1 MLDWI
6 FEGIVTWISSVVSDM
21 MDAVSGLFLQA
32 LGTDMTAMEEYFPFV
47 SKAFTVMQYTAWAL
61 LFLITVWQLFRVFGG
76 PVTEAENPWV
86 LLGRS
91 ALFAFLIGYAK
102 PIFLL
107 TLKIAT
113 APYTALMDIQMT
125 AEDFTFAGI
134 EQALQ
139 NGLTSLIATISV
151 VGLLLLTIL
160 EIALGWNYFKLLL
173 ETVERYIVVGVLC
186 YTSPLAFS
194 MGASKATTP
203 VFRSWCRMVGSQLL
217 LLVMNVWFLRGFS
230 TSVGQYIGTGGALS
244 NGNGN
249 VFLWLFCAVAFLKTA
264 QKFDSYL
271 AAMGLNVA
279 QTGSGMG
286 MELLMAARVITG
298 VAGGARSAGSVF
310 RGGSVATGTGAAAT
324 GFAAGF
330 ANRFKGNSYVRDA
343 VVDGGT
349 RMGAGGTIGFVGRAF
364 GGMAARNGATLT
376 GESISSV
383 ASRTP
388 NVSGSIGGDI
398 ANRSLGNYMPHM
410 KGMNLSDT
418 QITGGHISTKA
429 IGADGKETAVEMFN
443 ASQFEKPDGPHAVV
457 NASDGSQWY
466 QMASGSGAGAFYDAP
481 VFSGSSAEAAQV
493 AAVFPDADGATLRTV
508 GDGVIEASSDGGVS
522 RWYNSAYY
530 DEPDAPHSTIQA
542 SNGVEW
548 YAMQQHAETPP
559 FEAGDAAD
567 GYNRAQFQS
576 FMPGYEQPV
585 TSVDGSGR
593 MDGHFEVRHENGSGT
608 MFYDTAQYAPPRGDY
623 QVYEDVHGS
632 QWYAVHGEAAVERKP
647 VYENGKPVYM
657 FTSFE
662 MSDDTGV
669 LLGINRH
676 NNSLCIVD
684 LFDTK
689 KNKNANL
696 NLLGTS
702 GAGKTFTMQ
711 LLALRMRMRGIQC
724 YIIAPIKGHEFRR
737 ACNRIGG
744 QFIKIA
750 PGSPHCINIMEIRH
764 TISPEMELIDELDYS
779 EMDSLLAQKIQQLMI
794 FFSLLIPNMT
804 NEEEQ
809 MLDEALIRTYGK
821 FGITHDNDSVYE
833 DRNAVPPKMKTMP
846 ILGDL
851 HEELQKNEM
860 TKRIAVIVSRFVT
873 GSAQSFNQQT
883 NVDLSNKYIVLDL
896 SELKGKLLPVGM
908 MIALDYVW
916 DKIKS
921 DRTKKKAIMID
932 EIWQLIGAGSNRMA
946 AEFCLEIFKVIRGFG
961 GAAISATQDL
971 SDFFGLEDGRYGR
984 AIINN
989 SKNKIILNLEP
1000 DEAEFVRD
1008 TLKLTKTEIRS
1019 ITRFERGE
1027 ALICSNNSKVPVII
1041 KASKEEQEM
1050 ITTDRAEL
1058 EAILKE
1064 RQREVN

>member
-1 MLDWI
+1 MTKDSSAKRKAGKRKPEKLSFTQDFI
-6 FEGIVTWISSVVSDM
+6 PIKNLEHGIIET
-21 MDAVSGLFLQA
+21 
-32 LGTDMTAMEEYFPFV
+32 TD
-47 SKAFTVMQYTAWAL
+47 
-61 LFLITVWQLFRVFGG
+61 
-76 PVTEAENPWV
+76 
-86 LLGRS
+86 GRY
-91 ALFAFLIGYAK
+91 IK
-102 PIFLL
+102 
-107 TLKIAT
+107 
-113 APYTALMDIQMT
+113 
-125 AEDFTFAGI
+125 
-134 EQALQ
+134 
-139 NGLTSLIATISV
+139 
-151 VGLLLLTIL
+151 IL
-160 EIALGWNYFKLLL
+160 EIEPINFMLRSEEEQYEIICSFASWLKISPVHLQFKSITRKADSDKHIAMLRK
-173 ETVERYIVVGVLC
+173 ETETEESEQCKKLSEGYIRLI
-186 YTSPLAFS
+186 
-194 MGASKATTP
+194 KD
-203 VFRSWCRMVGSQLL
+203 VGSREALTRRFFLIFRYEELRRNENSDYGQICSTLL
-217 LLVMNVWFLRGFS
+217 TAEQNARAYFMQCGNNILQPKDPDEATAEILYMFFNRRSCVEEPFHSRVDRIVLDTMAAKNKVIGIDPIPHIRMAHFIAPRGIDLTYRNYIIMDGLYYSFLYIKGNGYPNKVRAGWMSSLINAGEGIDVDVFLRRENRS
-230 TSVGQYIGTGGALS
+230 
-244 NGNGN
+244 
-249 VFLWLFCAVAFLKTA
+249 KTID
-264 QKFDSYL
+264 K
-271 AAMGLNVA
+271 VA
-279 QTGSGMG
+279 QRIRLNRTKLKSMQDTSTDYEELTGS
-286 MELLMAARVITG
+286 IQ
-298 VAGGARSAGSVF
+298 AGYFIKQGIANYNEDLFYMSVF
-310 RGGSVATGTGAAAT
+310 VTVSARTYEELMWRKQQMTDMLKSMDM
-324 GFAAGF
+324 
-330 ANRFKGNSYVRDA
+330 YVSDCSFQQEDA
-343 VVDGGT
+343 
-349 RMGAGGTIGFVGRAF
+349 
-364 GGMAARNGATLT
+364 
-376 GESISSV
+376 
-383 ASRTP
+383 
-388 NVSGSIGGDI
+388 
-398 ANRSLGNYMPHM
+398 
-410 KGMNLSDT
+410 
-418 QITGGHISTKA
+418 
-429 IGADGKETAVEMFN
+429 
-443 ASQFEKPDGPHAVV
+443 
-457 NASDGSQWY
+457 
-466 QMASGSGAGAFYDAP
+466 
-481 VFSGSSAEAAQV
+481 
-493 AAVFPDADGATLRTV
+493 LRTV
-508 GDGVIEASSDGGVS
+508 MPFLQISPKLEKKSKRNVLTSGAAS
-522 RWYNSAYY
+522 
-530 DEPDAPHSTIQA
+530 T
-542 SNGVEW
+542 
-548 YAMQQHAETPP
+548 
-559 FEAGDAAD
+559 
-567 GYNRAQFQS
+567 
-576 FMPGYEQPV
+576 
-585 TSVDGSGR
+585 
-593 MDGHFEVRHENGSGT
+593 
-608 MFYDTAQYAPPRGDY
+608 
-623 QVYEDVHGS
+623 
-632 QWYAVHGEAAVERKP
+632 
-647 VYENGKPVYM
+647 YM

-794 FFSLLIPNMT
+794 FFSLLIPDMT

-873 GSAQSFNQQT
+873 GSVQSFNQQT

-1064 RQREVN
+1064 RQREAD

>member
-1 MLDWI
+1 MTKDSSAKRKAGKRKPEKLSFTQDFI
-6 FEGIVTWISSVVSDM
+6 PIKNLEHGIIET
-21 MDAVSGLFLQA
+21 
-32 LGTDMTAMEEYFPFV
+32 TD
-47 SKAFTVMQYTAWAL
+47 
-61 LFLITVWQLFRVFGG
+61 
-76 PVTEAENPWV
+76 
-86 LLGRS
+86 GRY
-91 ALFAFLIGYAK
+91 IK
-102 PIFLL
+102 
-107 TLKIAT
+107 
-113 APYTALMDIQMT
+113 
-125 AEDFTFAGI
+125 
-134 EQALQ
+134 
-139 NGLTSLIATISV
+139 
-151 VGLLLLTIL
+151 IL
-160 EIALGWNYFKLLL
+160 EIEPINFMLRSEEEQYEIICSFASWLKISPVHLQFKSITRKADSDKHIAMLRKEM
-173 ETVERYIVVGVLC
+173 ETEESEQCKKLSEGYIRLI
-186 YTSPLAFS
+186 
-194 MGASKATTP
+194 KD
-203 VFRSWCRMVGSQLL
+203 VGSREALTRRFFLIFRYEELRRNENSDYGQICSTLL
-217 LLVMNVWFLRGFS
+217 TTEQNARAYFMQCGNNILQPKDPDEATAEILYMFFNRRSCVEEPFHSRVDRIVLDTMAAKNKVIGIDPIPHIRMAHFIAPRGIDLMHRNYIIMDGLYYSFLYIKGNGYPNKVRAGWMSSLINAGEGIDVDVFLRRENRS
-230 TSVGQYIGTGGALS
+230 
-244 NGNGN
+244 
-249 VFLWLFCAVAFLKTA
+249 KTID
-264 QKFDSYL
+264 K
-271 AAMGLNVA
+271 VA
-279 QTGSGMG
+279 QRIRLNRTKLKSMQDTSTDYE
-286 MELLMAARVITG
+286 EL
-298 VAGGARSAGSVF
+298 AGSIQ
-310 RGGSVATGTGAAAT
+310 
-324 GFAAGF
+324 AGYF
-330 ANRFKGNSYVRDA
+330 IKQG
-343 VVDGGT
+343 
-349 RMGAGGTIGFVGRAF
+349 
-364 GGMAARNGATLT
+364 
-376 GESISSV
+376 
-383 ASRTP
+383 
-388 NVSGSIGGDI
+388 I
-398 ANRSLGNYMPHM
+398 ANYNEDLFYMSVFVTVSARTYEELM
-410 KGMNLSDT
+410 WRKQQMTDMLKSMDMYVSDCSF
-418 QITGGHISTKA
+418 QQ
-429 IGADGKETAVEMFN
+429 E
-443 ASQFEKPDGPHAVV
+443 
-457 NASDGSQWY
+457 
-466 QMASGSGAGAFYDAP
+466 DA
-481 VFSGSSAEAAQV
+481 
-493 AAVFPDADGATLRTV
+493 LRTV
-508 GDGVIEASSDGGVS
+508 MPFLQISPKLEKKSKRNVLTSGAAS
-522 RWYNSAYY
+522 
-530 DEPDAPHSTIQA
+530 T
-542 SNGVEW
+542 
-548 YAMQQHAETPP
+548 
-559 FEAGDAAD
+559 
-567 GYNRAQFQS
+567 
-576 FMPGYEQPV
+576 
-585 TSVDGSGR
+585 
-593 MDGHFEVRHENGSGT
+593 
-608 MFYDTAQYAPPRGDY
+608 
-623 QVYEDVHGS
+623 
-632 QWYAVHGEAAVERKP
+632 
-647 VYENGKPVYM
+647 YM

-724 YIIAPIKGHEFRR
+724 YIIAPIKGHEFRL

-794 FFSLLIPNMT
+794 FFSLLIPDMT

-821 FGITHDNDSVYE
+821 FGITHDNDSVYA

-1064 RQREVN
+1064 RQQEAD

>member
-1 MLDWI
+1 MTKDSSAKRKAGKRKPERLSFTQDFI
-6 FEGIVTWISSVVSDM
+6 PIKNLEHGIIET
-21 MDAVSGLFLQA
+21 
-32 LGTDMTAMEEYFPFV
+32 TD
-47 SKAFTVMQYTAWAL
+47 
-61 LFLITVWQLFRVFGG
+61 
-76 PVTEAENPWV
+76 
-86 LLGRS
+86 GRY
-91 ALFAFLIGYAK
+91 IK
-102 PIFLL
+102 
-107 TLKIAT
+107 
-113 APYTALMDIQMT
+113 
-125 AEDFTFAGI
+125 
-134 EQALQ
+134 
-139 NGLTSLIATISV
+139 
-151 VGLLLLTIL
+151 IL
-160 EIALGWNYFKLLL
+160 EIEPINFMLRSEEEQYEIICSFASWLKISPVHLQFKSSTRKADSDKHIAMLRKEM
-173 ETVERYIVVGVLC
+173 ETEESEQCKKLSEGYIRLI
-186 YTSPLAFS
+186 
-194 MGASKATTP
+194 KD
-203 VFRSWCRMVGSQLL
+203 VGSREALTRRFFLIFRYEELRRNENSDYGQICSTLL
-217 LLVMNVWFLRGFS
+217 TAEQNARAYFMQCGNNILQPKDPDEVTSEILYMFFNRRSCVEEPFHSRVDRIVLDTMAAKNKVIGIDPIPHIRMAHFIAPRGIDLTHRNYIIMDGLYYSFLYIKGNGYPNKVRAGWMSSLINAGEGIDVDVFLRRENRS
-230 TSVGQYIGTGGALS
+230 
-244 NGNGN
+244 
-249 VFLWLFCAVAFLKTA
+249 KTID
-264 QKFDSYL
+264 K
-271 AAMGLNVA
+271 VA
-279 QTGSGMG
+279 QRIRLNRTKLKSMQDTSTDYE
-286 MELLMAARVITG
+286 EL
-298 VAGGARSAGSVF
+298 AGSIQ
-310 RGGSVATGTGAAAT
+310 
-324 GFAAGF
+324 AGYF
-330 ANRFKGNSYVRDA
+330 IKQG
-343 VVDGGT
+343 
-349 RMGAGGTIGFVGRAF
+349 
-364 GGMAARNGATLT
+364 
-376 GESISSV
+376 
-383 ASRTP
+383 
-388 NVSGSIGGDI
+388 I
-398 ANRSLGNYMPHM
+398 ANYNEDLFYMSVFVTVSARTYEELM
-410 KGMNLSDT
+410 WRKQQMTDMLKSMDMYVSDCSF
-418 QITGGHISTKA
+418 QQ
-429 IGADGKETAVEMFN
+429 E
-443 ASQFEKPDGPHAVV
+443 
-457 NASDGSQWY
+457 
-466 QMASGSGAGAFYDAP
+466 DA
-481 VFSGSSAEAAQV
+481 
-493 AAVFPDADGATLRTV
+493 LRTV
-508 GDGVIEASSDGGVS
+508 MPFLQISPKLEKKSKRNVLTSGAAS
-522 RWYNSAYY
+522 
-530 DEPDAPHSTIQA
+530 T
-542 SNGVEW
+542 
-548 YAMQQHAETPP
+548 
-559 FEAGDAAD
+559 
-567 GYNRAQFQS
+567 
-576 FMPGYEQPV
+576 
-585 TSVDGSGR
+585 
-593 MDGHFEVRHENGSGT
+593 
-608 MFYDTAQYAPPRGDY
+608 
-623 QVYEDVHGS
+623 
-632 QWYAVHGEAAVERKP
+632 
-647 VYENGKPVYM
+647 YM

-794 FFSLLIPNMT
+794 FFSLLIPDMT

-833 DRNAVPPKMKTMP
+833 DRNAVPHKMKTMP

-921 DRTKKKAIMID
+921 DRTKKKTIMID

-1064 RQREVN
+1064 RQQEAN

>member
-1 MLDWI
+1 MTKDSSAKRKTGKRKPEKLSFTQDFI
-6 FEGIVTWISSVVSDM
+6 PIKNLEHGIIET
-21 MDAVSGLFLQA
+21 
-32 LGTDMTAMEEYFPFV
+32 TD
-47 SKAFTVMQYTAWAL
+47 
-61 LFLITVWQLFRVFGG
+61 
-76 PVTEAENPWV
+76 
-86 LLGRS
+86 GRY
-91 ALFAFLIGYAK
+91 IK
-102 PIFLL
+102 
-107 TLKIAT
+107 
-113 APYTALMDIQMT
+113 
-125 AEDFTFAGI
+125 
-134 EQALQ
+134 
-139 NGLTSLIATISV
+139 
-151 VGLLLLTIL
+151 IL
-160 EIALGWNYFKLLL
+160 EIEPINFMLRSEEEQYEIICSFASWLKISPVHLQFKSITRKADSDKHIAMLRKEMATEESEQCKKLS
-173 ETVERYIVVGVLC
+173 EGYIRLI
-186 YTSPLAFS
+186 
-194 MGASKATTP
+194 KD
-203 VFRSWCRMVGSQLL
+203 VGSREALTRRFFLIFRYEELRRNENSDYGQICSTLL
-217 LLVMNVWFLRGFS
+217 TAEQNARAYFMQCGNNILQPKDPDEATAEILYMFFNRRSCVEEPFHSRVDRIVLDTMAAKNKVIGIDPIPHIRMAHFIAPRGIDLTHRNYIIMDGLYYSFLYIKGNGYPNKVRAGWMSSLINAGEGIDVDVFLRRENRS
-230 TSVGQYIGTGGALS
+230 
-244 NGNGN
+244 
-249 VFLWLFCAVAFLKTA
+249 KTID
-264 QKFDSYL
+264 K
-271 AAMGLNVA
+271 VA
-279 QTGSGMG
+279 QRIRLNRTKLKSMQDTSTDYE
-286 MELLMAARVITG
+286 EL
-298 VAGGARSAGSVF
+298 AGSIQ
-310 RGGSVATGTGAAAT
+310 
-324 GFAAGF
+324 AGYF
-330 ANRFKGNSYVRDA
+330 IKQG
-343 VVDGGT
+343 
-349 RMGAGGTIGFVGRAF
+349 
-364 GGMAARNGATLT
+364 
-376 GESISSV
+376 
-383 ASRTP
+383 
-388 NVSGSIGGDI
+388 I
-398 ANRSLGNYMPHM
+398 ANYNEDLFYMSVFVTVSARTYEELM
-410 KGMNLSDT
+410 WRKQQMTDMLKSMDMYVSDCSF
-418 QITGGHISTKA
+418 QQ
-429 IGADGKETAVEMFN
+429 E
-443 ASQFEKPDGPHAVV
+443 
-457 NASDGSQWY
+457 
-466 QMASGSGAGAFYDAP
+466 DA
-481 VFSGSSAEAAQV
+481 
-493 AAVFPDADGATLRTV
+493 LRTV
-508 GDGVIEASSDGGVS
+508 MPFLQISPKLEKKSKRNVLTSGAAS
-522 RWYNSAYY
+522 
-530 DEPDAPHSTIQA
+530 T
-542 SNGVEW
+542 
-548 YAMQQHAETPP
+548 
-559 FEAGDAAD
+559 
-567 GYNRAQFQS
+567 
-576 FMPGYEQPV
+576 
-585 TSVDGSGR
+585 
-593 MDGHFEVRHENGSGT
+593 
-608 MFYDTAQYAPPRGDY
+608 
-623 QVYEDVHGS
+623 
-632 QWYAVHGEAAVERKP
+632 
-647 VYENGKPVYM
+647 YM

-794 FFSLLIPNMT
+794 FFSLLIPDMT

-821 FGITHDNDSVYE
+821 FGIMHDNDSVYE
-833 DRNAVPPKMKTMP
+833 DRNAVPPKMKAMP

-860 TKRIAVIVSRFVT
+860 TKRIAIIVSRFVT

-1064 RQREVN
+1064 RQQEAD

>member
-1 MLDWI
+1 MTKDSSAKKKAGKRKPEKLSFTQDFI
-6 FEGIVTWISSVVSDM
+6 PIKNLEHGIIET
-21 MDAVSGLFLQA
+21 
-32 LGTDMTAMEEYFPFV
+32 TD
-47 SKAFTVMQYTAWAL
+47 
-61 LFLITVWQLFRVFGG
+61 
-76 PVTEAENPWV
+76 
-86 LLGRS
+86 GRY
-91 ALFAFLIGYAK
+91 IK
-102 PIFLL
+102 
-107 TLKIAT
+107 
-113 APYTALMDIQMT
+113 
-125 AEDFTFAGI
+125 
-134 EQALQ
+134 
-139 NGLTSLIATISV
+139 
-151 VGLLLLTIL
+151 IL
-160 EIALGWNYFKLLL
+160 EIEPINFMLRSEEEQYEIICSFASWLKISPVHLQFKSITRKADSDKHIAMLRK
-173 ETVERYIVVGVLC
+173 ETETEESEQCKKLSEGYIRLI
-186 YTSPLAFS
+186 
-194 MGASKATTP
+194 KD
-203 VFRSWCRMVGSQLL
+203 VGSREALTRRFFLIFRYEELRRNENSDYGQICCTLL
-217 LLVMNVWFLRGFS
+217 TAEQNARAYFMQCGNNILQPKDPDEATAEILYMFFNRRSCVEEPFHSRVDRIVLDTMAAKNKVIGIDPVPHIRMAHFIAPRGIDLTHRNYIIMDGLYYSFLYIKGNGYPNKVRAGWMSSLINAGEGIDVDVFLRRENRS
-230 TSVGQYIGTGGALS
+230 
-244 NGNGN
+244 
-249 VFLWLFCAVAFLKTA
+249 KTID
-264 QKFDSYL
+264 K
-271 AAMGLNVA
+271 VA
-279 QTGSGMG
+279 QRIRLNRTKLKSMQDTSTDYE
-286 MELLMAARVITG
+286 EL
-298 VAGGARSAGSVF
+298 AGSIQ
-310 RGGSVATGTGAAAT
+310 
-324 GFAAGF
+324 AGYF
-330 ANRFKGNSYVRDA
+330 IKQG
-343 VVDGGT
+343 
-349 RMGAGGTIGFVGRAF
+349 
-364 GGMAARNGATLT
+364 
-376 GESISSV
+376 
-383 ASRTP
+383 
-388 NVSGSIGGDI
+388 I
-398 ANRSLGNYMPHM
+398 ANYNEDLFYMSVFVTVSARTYEELM
-410 KGMNLSDT
+410 WRKQQMTDMLKSMDMYVSDCSF
-418 QITGGHISTKA
+418 QQ
-429 IGADGKETAVEMFN
+429 E
-443 ASQFEKPDGPHAVV
+443 
-457 NASDGSQWY
+457 
-466 QMASGSGAGAFYDAP
+466 DA
-481 VFSGSSAEAAQV
+481 
-493 AAVFPDADGATLRTV
+493 LRTV
-508 GDGVIEASSDGGVS
+508 MPFLQISLKLEKKSKRNVLTSGAAS
-522 RWYNSAYY
+522 
-530 DEPDAPHSTIQA
+530 T
-542 SNGVEW
+542 
-548 YAMQQHAETPP
+548 
-559 FEAGDAAD
+559 
-567 GYNRAQFQS
+567 
-576 FMPGYEQPV
+576 
-585 TSVDGSGR
+585 
-593 MDGHFEVRHENGSGT
+593 
-608 MFYDTAQYAPPRGDY
+608 
-623 QVYEDVHGS
+623 
-632 QWYAVHGEAAVERKP
+632 
-647 VYENGKPVYM
+647 YM

-794 FFSLLIPNMT
+794 FFSLLIPDMT

-833 DRNAVPPKMKTMP
+833 DRNAVPPKMKAMP

-860 TKRIAVIVSRFVT
+860 TKRIAIIVSRFVT

-1064 RQREVN
+1064 RQQEAD

>member
-1 MLDWI
+1 MTKDSSAKRKAGKRKPEKLSFTQDFI
-6 FEGIVTWISSVVSDM
+6 PIKNLEHGIIET
-21 MDAVSGLFLQA
+21 
-32 LGTDMTAMEEYFPFV
+32 TD
-47 SKAFTVMQYTAWAL
+47 
-61 LFLITVWQLFRVFGG
+61 
-76 PVTEAENPWV
+76 
-86 LLGRS
+86 GRY
-91 ALFAFLIGYAK
+91 IK
-102 PIFLL
+102 
-107 TLKIAT
+107 
-113 APYTALMDIQMT
+113 
-125 AEDFTFAGI
+125 
-134 EQALQ
+134 
-139 NGLTSLIATISV
+139 
-151 VGLLLLTIL
+151 IL
-160 EIALGWNYFKLLL
+160 EIEPINFMLRSEEEQYEIICSFASWLKISPVHLQFKSITRKADSDKHIAMLRKEM
-173 ETVERYIVVGVLC
+173 ETEESEQCKKLSEGYIRLI
-186 YTSPLAFS
+186 
-194 MGASKATTP
+194 KD
-203 VFRSWCRMVGSQLL
+203 VGSREALTRRFFLIFRYEELRRNENSDYGQICSTLL
-217 LLVMNVWFLRGFS
+217 TTEQNARAYFMQCGNNILQPKDPDEATAEILYMFFNRRSCVEEPFHSRVDRIVLDTMAAKNKVIGIDPIPHIRMAHFIAPRGIDLMHRNYIIMDGLYYSFLYIKGNGYPNKVRAGWMSSLINAGEGIDVDVFLRRENRS
-230 TSVGQYIGTGGALS
+230 
-244 NGNGN
+244 
-249 VFLWLFCAVAFLKTA
+249 KTID
-264 QKFDSYL
+264 K
-271 AAMGLNVA
+271 VA
-279 QTGSGMG
+279 QRIRLNRTKLKSMQDTSTDYE
-286 MELLMAARVITG
+286 EL
-298 VAGGARSAGSVF
+298 AGSIQ
-310 RGGSVATGTGAAAT
+310 
-324 GFAAGF
+324 AGYF
-330 ANRFKGNSYVRDA
+330 IKQG
-343 VVDGGT
+343 
-349 RMGAGGTIGFVGRAF
+349 
-364 GGMAARNGATLT
+364 
-376 GESISSV
+376 
-383 ASRTP
+383 
-388 NVSGSIGGDI
+388 I
-398 ANRSLGNYMPHM
+398 ANYNEDLFYMSVFVTVSARTYEELM
-410 KGMNLSDT
+410 WRKQQMTDMLKSMDMYVSDCSF
-418 QITGGHISTKA
+418 QQ
-429 IGADGKETAVEMFN
+429 E
-443 ASQFEKPDGPHAVV
+443 
-457 NASDGSQWY
+457 
-466 QMASGSGAGAFYDAP
+466 DA
-481 VFSGSSAEAAQV
+481 
-493 AAVFPDADGATLRTV
+493 LRTV
-508 GDGVIEASSDGGVS
+508 MPFLQISPKLEKKSKRNVLTSGAAS
-522 RWYNSAYY
+522 
-530 DEPDAPHSTIQA
+530 T
-542 SNGVEW
+542 
-548 YAMQQHAETPP
+548 
-559 FEAGDAAD
+559 
-567 GYNRAQFQS
+567 
-576 FMPGYEQPV
+576 
-585 TSVDGSGR
+585 
-593 MDGHFEVRHENGSGT
+593 
-608 MFYDTAQYAPPRGDY
+608 
-623 QVYEDVHGS
+623 
-632 QWYAVHGEAAVERKP
+632 
-647 VYENGKPVYM
+647 YM

-794 FFSLLIPNMT
+794 FFSLLIPDMT

-1064 RQREVN
+1064 RQREAD

>member
-1 MLDWI
+1 MTKDSSAKRKTGKRKPEKLSFTQDFI
-6 FEGIVTWISSVVSDM
+6 PIKNLEHGIIET
-21 MDAVSGLFLQA
+21 
-32 LGTDMTAMEEYFPFV
+32 TD
-47 SKAFTVMQYTAWAL
+47 
-61 LFLITVWQLFRVFGG
+61 
-76 PVTEAENPWV
+76 
-86 LLGRS
+86 GRY
-91 ALFAFLIGYAK
+91 IK
-102 PIFLL
+102 
-107 TLKIAT
+107 
-113 APYTALMDIQMT
+113 
-125 AEDFTFAGI
+125 
-134 EQALQ
+134 
-139 NGLTSLIATISV
+139 
-151 VGLLLLTIL
+151 IL
-160 EIALGWNYFKLLL
+160 EIEPINFMLRSEEEQYEIICSFASWLKISPVHLQFKSITRKADSDKHIAMLRKEMDTEESEQCKKLS
-173 ETVERYIVVGVLC
+173 EGYIRLI
-186 YTSPLAFS
+186 
-194 MGASKATTP
+194 KD
-203 VFRSWCRMVGSQLL
+203 VGSREALTRRFFLIFRYEELRRNENSDYGQICSTLL
-217 LLVMNVWFLRGFS
+217 TAEQNARAYFMQCGNNILQPKDPDEATAEILYMFFNRRSCVEEPFHSRVDRIVLDTMAAKNKVIGIDPVPHIRMAHFIAPRGIDLTHRNYIIMDGLYYSFL
-230 TSVGQYIGTGGALS
+230 YIK
-244 NGNGN
+244 GNGYPN
-249 VFLWLFCAVAFLKTA
+249 KVRAGWMSSLINAGEGIDVDVFLKRENRSKTID
-264 QKFDSYL
+264 K
-271 AAMGLNVA
+271 VA
-279 QTGSGMG
+279 QRIRLNRTKLKSMQDTSTDYE
-286 MELLMAARVITG
+286 EL
-298 VAGGARSAGSVF
+298 AGSIQ
-310 RGGSVATGTGAAAT
+310 
-324 GFAAGF
+324 AGYF
-330 ANRFKGNSYVRDA
+330 IKQG
-343 VVDGGT
+343 
-349 RMGAGGTIGFVGRAF
+349 
-364 GGMAARNGATLT
+364 
-376 GESISSV
+376 
-383 ASRTP
+383 
-388 NVSGSIGGDI
+388 I
-398 ANRSLGNYMPHM
+398 ANYNEDLFYMSVFVTVSARTYEELM
-410 KGMNLSDT
+410 WRKQQMTDMLKSMDMYVSDCSF
-418 QITGGHISTKA
+418 QQ
-429 IGADGKETAVEMFN
+429 E
-443 ASQFEKPDGPHAVV
+443 
-457 NASDGSQWY
+457 
-466 QMASGSGAGAFYDAP
+466 DA
-481 VFSGSSAEAAQV
+481 
-493 AAVFPDADGATLRTV
+493 LRTV
-508 GDGVIEASSDGGVS
+508 MPFLQISPKLEKKSKRNVLTSGAAS
-522 RWYNSAYY
+522 
-530 DEPDAPHSTIQA
+530 T
-542 SNGVEW
+542 
-548 YAMQQHAETPP
+548 
-559 FEAGDAAD
+559 
-567 GYNRAQFQS
+567 
-576 FMPGYEQPV
+576 
-585 TSVDGSGR
+585 
-593 MDGHFEVRHENGSGT
+593 
-608 MFYDTAQYAPPRGDY
+608 
-623 QVYEDVHGS
+623 
-632 QWYAVHGEAAVERKP
+632 
-647 VYENGKPVYM
+647 YM

-724 YIIAPIKGHEFRR
+724 YIIAPFKGHEFRR

-794 FFSLLIPNMT
+794 FFSLLIPDMT

-1064 RQREVN
+1064 RQREAD

>member
-1 MLDWI
+1 MTKDSSAKRKAGKRKPEKLSFTQNFI
-6 FEGIVTWISSVVSDM
+6 PIKNLEHGIIET
-21 MDAVSGLFLQA
+21 
-32 LGTDMTAMEEYFPFV
+32 TD
-47 SKAFTVMQYTAWAL
+47 
-61 LFLITVWQLFRVFGG
+61 
-76 PVTEAENPWV
+76 
-86 LLGRS
+86 GRY
-91 ALFAFLIGYAK
+91 IK
-102 PIFLL
+102 
-107 TLKIAT
+107 
-113 APYTALMDIQMT
+113 
-125 AEDFTFAGI
+125 
-134 EQALQ
+134 
-139 NGLTSLIATISV
+139 
-151 VGLLLLTIL
+151 IL
-160 EIALGWNYFKLLL
+160 EIEPINFMLRSEEEQYEIICSFASWLKISPVHLQFKSITRKADSDKHIAMLRK
-173 ETVERYIVVGVLC
+173 ETETEESEQCKKLSEGYIRLI
-186 YTSPLAFS
+186 
-194 MGASKATTP
+194 KD
-203 VFRSWCRMVGSQLL
+203 VGSREALTRRFFLIFRYEELRRNENSDYGHICSTLL
-217 LLVMNVWFLRGFS
+217 TAEQNARAYFMQCGNNILQPKDPDEATAEILYMFFNRRSCIEEPFHSRVDRIVLDTMAAKNKVIGIDPVPHIRMAHFIAPRGIDLTHRNYIIMDGLYYSFLYIKGNGYPNKVRAGWMSSLINAGEGIDVDVFLRRENRS
-230 TSVGQYIGTGGALS
+230 
-244 NGNGN
+244 
-249 VFLWLFCAVAFLKTA
+249 KTID
-264 QKFDSYL
+264 K
-271 AAMGLNVA
+271 VA
-279 QTGSGMG
+279 QRIRLNRTKLKSMQDTSTDYE
-286 MELLMAARVITG
+286 EL
-298 VAGGARSAGSVF
+298 AGSIQ
-310 RGGSVATGTGAAAT
+310 
-324 GFAAGF
+324 AGYF
-330 ANRFKGNSYVRDA
+330 IKQG
-343 VVDGGT
+343 
-349 RMGAGGTIGFVGRAF
+349 
-364 GGMAARNGATLT
+364 
-376 GESISSV
+376 
-383 ASRTP
+383 
-388 NVSGSIGGDI
+388 I
-398 ANRSLGNYMPHM
+398 ANYNEDLFYMSVFVTVSARTYEELM
-410 KGMNLSDT
+410 WRKQQMTDMLKSMDMYVSDCSF
-418 QITGGHISTKA
+418 QQ
-429 IGADGKETAVEMFN
+429 E
-443 ASQFEKPDGPHAVV
+443 
-457 NASDGSQWY
+457 
-466 QMASGSGAGAFYDAP
+466 DA
-481 VFSGSSAEAAQV
+481 
-493 AAVFPDADGATLRTV
+493 LRTV
-508 GDGVIEASSDGGVS
+508 MPFLQISLKLEKKSKRNVLTSGAAS
-522 RWYNSAYY
+522 
-530 DEPDAPHSTIQA
+530 T
-542 SNGVEW
+542 
-548 YAMQQHAETPP
+548 
-559 FEAGDAAD
+559 
-567 GYNRAQFQS
+567 
-576 FMPGYEQPV
+576 
-585 TSVDGSGR
+585 
-593 MDGHFEVRHENGSGT
+593 
-608 MFYDTAQYAPPRGDY
+608 
-623 QVYEDVHGS
+623 
-632 QWYAVHGEAAVERKP
+632 
-647 VYENGKPVYM
+647 YM

-794 FFSLLIPNMT
+794 FFSLLIPDMT

-1064 RQREVN
+1064 RQHEAD

>member
-1 MLDWI
+1 MTKDSSAKRKAGKRKPEKLSFTQDFI
-6 FEGIVTWISSVVSDM
+6 PIKNLEHGIIET
-21 MDAVSGLFLQA
+21 
-32 LGTDMTAMEEYFPFV
+32 TD
-47 SKAFTVMQYTAWAL
+47 
-61 LFLITVWQLFRVFGG
+61 
-76 PVTEAENPWV
+76 
-86 LLGRS
+86 GRY
-91 ALFAFLIGYAK
+91 IK
-102 PIFLL
+102 
-107 TLKIAT
+107 
-113 APYTALMDIQMT
+113 
-125 AEDFTFAGI
+125 
-134 EQALQ
+134 
-139 NGLTSLIATISV
+139 
-151 VGLLLLTIL
+151 IL
-160 EIALGWNYFKLLL
+160 EIEPINFMLRSEEEQYEIICSFASWLKISPVHLQFKSITRKADSDKHIAMLRK
-173 ETVERYIVVGVLC
+173 ETETEESEQCKKLSEGYIRLI
-186 YTSPLAFS
+186 
-194 MGASKATTP
+194 KD
-203 VFRSWCRMVGSQLL
+203 VGSREALTRRFFLIFRYEELRRNENSDYGQICSTLL
-217 LLVMNVWFLRGFS
+217 TAEQNARAYFMQCGNNILQPKDPDEATAEILYMFFNRRSCVEEPFHSRVDRIVLDTMAAKNKVIGIDPIPHIRMAHFIAPRGIDLTHRNYIIMDGLYYSFLYIKGNGYPNKVRAGWMSSLINAGEGIDVDVFLRRENRS
-230 TSVGQYIGTGGALS
+230 
-244 NGNGN
+244 
-249 VFLWLFCAVAFLKTA
+249 KTID
-264 QKFDSYL
+264 K
-271 AAMGLNVA
+271 VA
-279 QTGSGMG
+279 QRIRLNRTKLKSMQDTSTDYE
-286 MELLMAARVITG
+286 EL
-298 VAGGARSAGSVF
+298 AGSIQ
-310 RGGSVATGTGAAAT
+310 
-324 GFAAGF
+324 AGYF
-330 ANRFKGNSYVRDA
+330 IKQG
-343 VVDGGT
+343 
-349 RMGAGGTIGFVGRAF
+349 
-364 GGMAARNGATLT
+364 
-376 GESISSV
+376 
-383 ASRTP
+383 
-388 NVSGSIGGDI
+388 I
-398 ANRSLGNYMPHM
+398 ANYNEDLFYMSVFVTVSARTYEELM
-410 KGMNLSDT
+410 WRKQQMTDMLKSMDMYVSDCSF
-418 QITGGHISTKA
+418 QQ
-429 IGADGKETAVEMFN
+429 E
-443 ASQFEKPDGPHAVV
+443 
-457 NASDGSQWY
+457 
-466 QMASGSGAGAFYDAP
+466 DA
-481 VFSGSSAEAAQV
+481 
-493 AAVFPDADGATLRTV
+493 LRTV
-508 GDGVIEASSDGGVS
+508 MPFLQISLKLEKKSKRNVLTSGAAS
-522 RWYNSAYY
+522 
-530 DEPDAPHSTIQA
+530 T
-542 SNGVEW
+542 
-548 YAMQQHAETPP
+548 
-559 FEAGDAAD
+559 
-567 GYNRAQFQS
+567 
-576 FMPGYEQPV
+576 
-585 TSVDGSGR
+585 
-593 MDGHFEVRHENGSGT
+593 
-608 MFYDTAQYAPPRGDY
+608 
-623 QVYEDVHGS
+623 
-632 QWYAVHGEAAVERKP
+632 
-647 VYENGKPVYM
+647 YM

-794 FFSLLIPNMT
+794 FFSLLIPDMT

-821 FGITHDNDSVYE
+821 FGITHDNDSVYA

-1064 RQREVN
+1064 RQQEAD

>member
-1 MLDWI
+1 MTKDSSAKRKAGKRKPEKLSFTQDFIPIKNLEHGIIETTDGRYIKILGIEPINFMLRSEEEQYEIICSFASWLKISPVHLQFKSITRKADSDKHIAMLRKEMATEESEQCKKLSEGYIRLIKDVGSREALTRRFFLI
-6 FEGIVTWISSVVSDM
+6 FRYEELRRNENSDYGQICSTLLTAEQNARAYFMQCGNNILQPKDPDEATAEILYMFFNRRSCIEEPFHSRVDRIVLDTMAAKNKVIGIDPIPHIRMAHFIAPRGIDLTHRNYIIMDGLYYSFLYIKGNGYPNKVRAGWMSSLINAGEGIDVDVFLRRENRSKTIDKVAQRIRLNRTKLKSMQDTSTDYEELAGSIQAGYFIKQGIANYNEDLFYMSVFVTVSARTYEELMWRKQQMTDMLKSMDMYVSDCSFQQE
-21 MDAVSGLFLQA
+21 DA
-32 LGTDMTAMEEYFPFV
+32 
-47 SKAFTVMQYTAWAL
+47 
-61 LFLITVWQLFRVFGG
+61 
-76 PVTEAENPWV
+76 
-86 LLGRS
+86 
-91 ALFAFLIGYAK
+91 
-102 PIFLL
+102 
-107 TLKIAT
+107 
-113 APYTALMDIQMT
+113 
-125 AEDFTFAGI
+125 
-134 EQALQ
+134 
-139 NGLTSLIATISV
+139 
-151 VGLLLLTIL
+151 
-160 EIALGWNYFKLLL
+160 
-173 ETVERYIVVGVLC
+173 
-186 YTSPLAFS
+186 
-194 MGASKATTP
+194 
-203 VFRSWCRMVGSQLL
+203 
-217 LLVMNVWFLRGFS
+217 
-230 TSVGQYIGTGGALS
+230 
-244 NGNGN
+244 
-249 VFLWLFCAVAFLKTA
+249 
-264 QKFDSYL
+264 
-271 AAMGLNVA
+271 
-279 QTGSGMG
+279 
-286 MELLMAARVITG
+286 
-298 VAGGARSAGSVF
+298 
-310 RGGSVATGTGAAAT
+310 
-324 GFAAGF
+324 
-330 ANRFKGNSYVRDA
+330 
-343 VVDGGT
+343 
-349 RMGAGGTIGFVGRAF
+349 
-364 GGMAARNGATLT
+364 
-376 GESISSV
+376 
-383 ASRTP
+383 
-388 NVSGSIGGDI
+388 
-398 ANRSLGNYMPHM
+398 
-410 KGMNLSDT
+410 
-418 QITGGHISTKA
+418 
-429 IGADGKETAVEMFN
+429 
-443 ASQFEKPDGPHAVV
+443 
-457 NASDGSQWY
+457 
-466 QMASGSGAGAFYDAP
+466 
-481 VFSGSSAEAAQV
+481 
-493 AAVFPDADGATLRTV
+493 LRTV
-508 GDGVIEASSDGGVS
+508 MPFLQMSPKLEKKSKRNVLTSGAAS
-522 RWYNSAYY
+522 
-530 DEPDAPHSTIQA
+530 T
-542 SNGVEW
+542 
-548 YAMQQHAETPP
+548 
-559 FEAGDAAD
+559 
-567 GYNRAQFQS
+567 
-576 FMPGYEQPV
+576 
-585 TSVDGSGR
+585 
-593 MDGHFEVRHENGSGT
+593 
-608 MFYDTAQYAPPRGDY
+608 
-623 QVYEDVHGS
+623 
-632 QWYAVHGEAAVERKP
+632 
-647 VYENGKPVYM
+647 YM

-794 FFSLLIPNMT
+794 FFSLLIPDMT

-1064 RQREVN
+1064 RQQEAD

>member
-1 MLDWI
+1 MTKDSSAKRKAGKRKPEKLSFTQDFI
-6 FEGIVTWISSVVSDM
+6 PIKNLEHGIIET
-21 MDAVSGLFLQA
+21 
-32 LGTDMTAMEEYFPFV
+32 TD
-47 SKAFTVMQYTAWAL
+47 
-61 LFLITVWQLFRVFGG
+61 
-76 PVTEAENPWV
+76 
-86 LLGRS
+86 GRY
-91 ALFAFLIGYAK
+91 IK
-102 PIFLL
+102 
-107 TLKIAT
+107 
-113 APYTALMDIQMT
+113 
-125 AEDFTFAGI
+125 
-134 EQALQ
+134 
-139 NGLTSLIATISV
+139 
-151 VGLLLLTIL
+151 IL
-160 EIALGWNYFKLLL
+160 EIEPINFMLRSEEEQYEIICSFASWLKISPVHLQFKSITRKADSDKHIAMLRKEM
-173 ETVERYIVVGVLC
+173 ETEESEQCKKLSEGYIRLI
-186 YTSPLAFS
+186 
-194 MGASKATTP
+194 KD
-203 VFRSWCRMVGSQLL
+203 VGSREALTRRFFLIFRYEELRRNENSDYGQICSTLL
-217 LLVMNVWFLRGFS
+217 TAEQNARAYFMQCGNNILQPKDPDEATAEILYMFFNRRSCVEEPFHTRVDRIVLDTMAAKNKVIGIDPIPHIRMAHFIAPRGIDLTHRNYIIMDGLYYSFL
-230 TSVGQYIGTGGALS
+230 YIK
-244 NGNGN
+244 GNGYPN
-249 VFLWLFCAVAFLKTA
+249 KVRAGWMSSLINAGEGIDVDVFLKRENRSKTID
-264 QKFDSYL
+264 K
-271 AAMGLNVA
+271 VA
-279 QTGSGMG
+279 QRIRLNRTKLKSMQDTSTDYE
-286 MELLMAARVITG
+286 EL
-298 VAGGARSAGSVF
+298 AGSIQ
-310 RGGSVATGTGAAAT
+310 
-324 GFAAGF
+324 AGYF
-330 ANRFKGNSYVRDA
+330 IKQG
-343 VVDGGT
+343 
-349 RMGAGGTIGFVGRAF
+349 
-364 GGMAARNGATLT
+364 
-376 GESISSV
+376 
-383 ASRTP
+383 
-388 NVSGSIGGDI
+388 I
-398 ANRSLGNYMPHM
+398 ANYNEDLFYMSVFVTVSARTYEELM
-410 KGMNLSDT
+410 WRKQQMTDMLKSMDMYVSDCSF
-418 QITGGHISTKA
+418 QQ
-429 IGADGKETAVEMFN
+429 E
-443 ASQFEKPDGPHAVV
+443 
-457 NASDGSQWY
+457 
-466 QMASGSGAGAFYDAP
+466 DA
-481 VFSGSSAEAAQV
+481 
-493 AAVFPDADGATLRTV
+493 LRTV
-508 GDGVIEASSDGGVS
+508 MPFLQISPKLETKSKRNVLTSGAAS
-522 RWYNSAYY
+522 
-530 DEPDAPHSTIQA
+530 T
-542 SNGVEW
+542 
-548 YAMQQHAETPP
+548 
-559 FEAGDAAD
+559 
-567 GYNRAQFQS
+567 
-576 FMPGYEQPV
+576 
-585 TSVDGSGR
+585 
-593 MDGHFEVRHENGSGT
+593 
-608 MFYDTAQYAPPRGDY
+608 
-623 QVYEDVHGS
+623 
-632 QWYAVHGEAAVERKP
+632 
-647 VYENGKPVYM
+647 YM

-794 FFSLLIPNMT
+794 FFSLLIPDMT

-833 DRNAVPPKMKTMP
+833 DRNAVPPKMKAMP

-946 AEFCLEIFKVIRGFG
+946 AEFCLEIFKIIRGFG

-1064 RQREVN
+1064 RQQEAD

>member
-1 MLDWI
+1 MTKDSSAKRKAGKRKPKKLSFTQDFI
-6 FEGIVTWISSVVSDM
+6 PIKNLEHGIIET
-21 MDAVSGLFLQA
+21 
-32 LGTDMTAMEEYFPFV
+32 TD
-47 SKAFTVMQYTAWAL
+47 
-61 LFLITVWQLFRVFGG
+61 
-76 PVTEAENPWV
+76 
-86 LLGRS
+86 GRY
-91 ALFAFLIGYAK
+91 IK
-102 PIFLL
+102 
-107 TLKIAT
+107 
-113 APYTALMDIQMT
+113 
-125 AEDFTFAGI
+125 
-134 EQALQ
+134 
-139 NGLTSLIATISV
+139 
-151 VGLLLLTIL
+151 IL
-160 EIALGWNYFKLLL
+160 EIEPINFMLRSEEEQYEIICSFASWLKISPVHLQFKSITRKADSDKHIAMLRK
-173 ETVERYIVVGVLC
+173 ETETEESEQCKKLSEGYIRLI
-186 YTSPLAFS
+186 
-194 MGASKATTP
+194 KD
-203 VFRSWCRMVGSQLL
+203 VGSREALTRRFFLIFRYEELRRNENSDYGQICSTLL
-217 LLVMNVWFLRGFS
+217 TAEQNARAYFMQCGNNILQPKDPDEATAEILYMFFNRRSCVEEPFHSRVDRIVLDTMAAKNKVIGIDPVPHIRMAHFIAPRGIDLTHRNYIIMDGLYYSFLYIKGNGYPNKVRAGWMSSLINAGEGIDVDVFLRRENRS
-230 TSVGQYIGTGGALS
+230 
-244 NGNGN
+244 
-249 VFLWLFCAVAFLKTA
+249 KTID
-264 QKFDSYL
+264 K
-271 AAMGLNVA
+271 VA
-279 QTGSGMG
+279 QRIRLNRTKLKSMQDTSTDYE
-286 MELLMAARVITG
+286 EL
-298 VAGGARSAGSVF
+298 AGSIQ
-310 RGGSVATGTGAAAT
+310 
-324 GFAAGF
+324 AGYF
-330 ANRFKGNSYVRDA
+330 IKQG
-343 VVDGGT
+343 
-349 RMGAGGTIGFVGRAF
+349 
-364 GGMAARNGATLT
+364 
-376 GESISSV
+376 
-383 ASRTP
+383 
-388 NVSGSIGGDI
+388 I
-398 ANRSLGNYMPHM
+398 ANYNEDLFYMSVFVTVSARTYEELM
-410 KGMNLSDT
+410 WRKQQMTDMLKSMDMYVSDCSF
-418 QITGGHISTKA
+418 QQ
-429 IGADGKETAVEMFN
+429 E
-443 ASQFEKPDGPHAVV
+443 
-457 NASDGSQWY
+457 
-466 QMASGSGAGAFYDAP
+466 DA
-481 VFSGSSAEAAQV
+481 
-493 AAVFPDADGATLRTV
+493 LRTV
-508 GDGVIEASSDGGVS
+508 MPFLQISLKLEKKSKRNVLTSGAAS
-522 RWYNSAYY
+522 
-530 DEPDAPHSTIQA
+530 T
-542 SNGVEW
+542 
-548 YAMQQHAETPP
+548 
-559 FEAGDAAD
+559 
-567 GYNRAQFQS
+567 
-576 FMPGYEQPV
+576 
-585 TSVDGSGR
+585 
-593 MDGHFEVRHENGSGT
+593 
-608 MFYDTAQYAPPRGDY
+608 
-623 QVYEDVHGS
+623 
-632 QWYAVHGEAAVERKP
+632 
-647 VYENGKPVYM
+647 YM

-794 FFSLLIPNMT
+794 FFSLLIPDMT

-833 DRNAVPPKMKTMP
+833 DRNAVPPKMKAMP

-860 TKRIAVIVSRFVT
+860 TKRIAIIVSRFVT

-1064 RQREVN
+1064 RQQEAD

>member
-1 MLDWI
+1 MTKDSSAKRKAGKRKPEKLSFTQDFI
-6 FEGIVTWISSVVSDM
+6 PIKNLEHGIIET
-21 MDAVSGLFLQA
+21 
-32 LGTDMTAMEEYFPFV
+32 TD
-47 SKAFTVMQYTAWAL
+47 
-61 LFLITVWQLFRVFGG
+61 
-76 PVTEAENPWV
+76 
-86 LLGRS
+86 GRY
-91 ALFAFLIGYAK
+91 IK
-102 PIFLL
+102 
-107 TLKIAT
+107 
-113 APYTALMDIQMT
+113 
-125 AEDFTFAGI
+125 
-134 EQALQ
+134 
-139 NGLTSLIATISV
+139 
-151 VGLLLLTIL
+151 IL
-160 EIALGWNYFKLLL
+160 EIEPINFMLRSEEEQYEIICSFASWLKISPVHLQFKSITRKADSDKHIAMLRKEM
-173 ETVERYIVVGVLC
+173 ETEESEQCKKLSEGYIRLI
-186 YTSPLAFS
+186 
-194 MGASKATTP
+194 KD
-203 VFRSWCRMVGSQLL
+203 VGSREALTRRFFLIFRYEELRRNENSDYGQICSTLL
-217 LLVMNVWFLRGFS
+217 TAEQNARAYFMQCGNNILQPKDPDEATAEILYMFFNRRSCVEEPFHSRVDRIVLDTMAAKNKVIGIDPVPHIRMAHFIAPRGIDLTHRNYIIMDGLYYSFLYIKGNGYPNKVRAGWMSSLINAGEGIDVDVFLRRENRS
-230 TSVGQYIGTGGALS
+230 
-244 NGNGN
+244 
-249 VFLWLFCAVAFLKTA
+249 KTID
-264 QKFDSYL
+264 K
-271 AAMGLNVA
+271 VA
-279 QTGSGMG
+279 QRIRLNRTKLKSMQDTSTDYE
-286 MELLMAARVITG
+286 EL
-298 VAGGARSAGSVF
+298 AGSIQ
-310 RGGSVATGTGAAAT
+310 
-324 GFAAGF
+324 AGYF
-330 ANRFKGNSYVRDA
+330 IKQG
-343 VVDGGT
+343 
-349 RMGAGGTIGFVGRAF
+349 
-364 GGMAARNGATLT
+364 
-376 GESISSV
+376 
-383 ASRTP
+383 
-388 NVSGSIGGDI
+388 I
-398 ANRSLGNYMPHM
+398 ANYNEDLFYMSVFVTVSARTYEELM
-410 KGMNLSDT
+410 WRKQQMTDMLKSMDMYVSDCSF
-418 QITGGHISTKA
+418 QQ
-429 IGADGKETAVEMFN
+429 E
-443 ASQFEKPDGPHAVV
+443 
-457 NASDGSQWY
+457 
-466 QMASGSGAGAFYDAP
+466 DA
-481 VFSGSSAEAAQV
+481 
-493 AAVFPDADGATLRTV
+493 LRTV
-508 GDGVIEASSDGGVS
+508 MPFLQISLKLEKKSKRNVLTSGAAS
-522 RWYNSAYY
+522 
-530 DEPDAPHSTIQA
+530 T
-542 SNGVEW
+542 
-548 YAMQQHAETPP
+548 
-559 FEAGDAAD
+559 
-567 GYNRAQFQS
+567 
-576 FMPGYEQPV
+576 
-585 TSVDGSGR
+585 
-593 MDGHFEVRHENGSGT
+593 
-608 MFYDTAQYAPPRGDY
+608 
-623 QVYEDVHGS
+623 
-632 QWYAVHGEAAVERKP
+632 
-647 VYENGKPVYM
+647 YM

-794 FFSLLIPNMT
+794 FFSLLIPDMT

-821 FGITHDNDSVYE
+821 FGITHDNDSVYA

-1041 KASKEEQEM
+1041 RASKEEQEM

-1064 RQREVN
+1064 RQHEAD

>member
-1 MLDWI
+1 MTKDSSAKRKAGKRKPEKLSFTQDFI
-6 FEGIVTWISSVVSDM
+6 PIKNLEHGIIET
-21 MDAVSGLFLQA
+21 
-32 LGTDMTAMEEYFPFV
+32 TD
-47 SKAFTVMQYTAWAL
+47 
-61 LFLITVWQLFRVFGG
+61 
-76 PVTEAENPWV
+76 
-86 LLGRS
+86 GRY
-91 ALFAFLIGYAK
+91 IK
-102 PIFLL
+102 
-107 TLKIAT
+107 
-113 APYTALMDIQMT
+113 
-125 AEDFTFAGI
+125 
-134 EQALQ
+134 
-139 NGLTSLIATISV
+139 
-151 VGLLLLTIL
+151 IL
-160 EIALGWNYFKLLL
+160 EIEPINFMLRSEEEQYEIICSFASWLKISPVYLQFKSITRKADSDKHIAMLRKEM
-173 ETVERYIVVGVLC
+173 ETEESEQCKKLSEGYIRLI
-186 YTSPLAFS
+186 
-194 MGASKATTP
+194 KD
-203 VFRSWCRMVGSQLL
+203 VGSREALTRRFFLIFRYEELRRNENSDYGQICSTLL
-217 LLVMNVWFLRGFS
+217 TAEQNARAYFMQCGNNILQPKDPDEATAEILYMFFNRRSCVEEPFHSRVDRIVLDTMAAKNKVIGIDPIPHIRMAHFIAPRGIDLTHRNYIIMDGLYYSFLYIKGNGYPNKVRAGWMSSLINAGEGIDVDVFLRRENRS
-230 TSVGQYIGTGGALS
+230 
-244 NGNGN
+244 
-249 VFLWLFCAVAFLKTA
+249 KTID
-264 QKFDSYL
+264 K
-271 AAMGLNVA
+271 VA
-279 QTGSGMG
+279 QRIRLNRTKLKSMQDTSTDYE
-286 MELLMAARVITG
+286 EL
-298 VAGGARSAGSVF
+298 AGSIQ
-310 RGGSVATGTGAAAT
+310 
-324 GFAAGF
+324 AGYF
-330 ANRFKGNSYVRDA
+330 IKQG
-343 VVDGGT
+343 
-349 RMGAGGTIGFVGRAF
+349 
-364 GGMAARNGATLT
+364 
-376 GESISSV
+376 
-383 ASRTP
+383 
-388 NVSGSIGGDI
+388 I
-398 ANRSLGNYMPHM
+398 ANYNEDLFYMSVFM
-410 KGMNLSDT
+410 TVSARTYEELMWRKQQMTDMLKSMDMYVSDCSF
-418 QITGGHISTKA
+418 QQ
-429 IGADGKETAVEMFN
+429 E
-443 ASQFEKPDGPHAVV
+443 
-457 NASDGSQWY
+457 
-466 QMASGSGAGAFYDAP
+466 DA
-481 VFSGSSAEAAQV
+481 
-493 AAVFPDADGATLRTV
+493 LRTV
-508 GDGVIEASSDGGVS
+508 MPFLQISLKLEKKSKRNVLTSGAAS
-522 RWYNSAYY
+522 
-530 DEPDAPHSTIQA
+530 T
-542 SNGVEW
+542 
-548 YAMQQHAETPP
+548 
-559 FEAGDAAD
+559 
-567 GYNRAQFQS
+567 
-576 FMPGYEQPV
+576 
-585 TSVDGSGR
+585 
-593 MDGHFEVRHENGSGT
+593 
-608 MFYDTAQYAPPRGDY
+608 
-623 QVYEDVHGS
+623 
-632 QWYAVHGEAAVERKP
+632 
-647 VYENGKPVYM
+647 YM

-794 FFSLLIPNMT
+794 FFSLLIPDMT

-833 DRNAVPPKMKTMP
+833 DRNAVPPKMKAMP

-860 TKRIAVIVSRFVT
+860 TKRIAIIVSRFVT

-1064 RQREVN
+1064 RQQEAD

>member
-1 MLDWI
+1 MTNGSSTSKKAGKRKPEKLSFTQDFI
-6 FEGIVTWISSVVSDM
+6 PIKNLEHGIIET
-21 MDAVSGLFLQA
+21 
-32 LGTDMTAMEEYFPFV
+32 TD
-47 SKAFTVMQYTAWAL
+47 
-61 LFLITVWQLFRVFGG
+61 
-76 PVTEAENPWV
+76 
-86 LLGRS
+86 GRY
-91 ALFAFLIGYAK
+91 IK
-102 PIFLL
+102 
-107 TLKIAT
+107 
-113 APYTALMDIQMT
+113 
-125 AEDFTFAGI
+125 
-134 EQALQ
+134 
-139 NGLTSLIATISV
+139 
-151 VGLLLLTIL
+151 IL
-160 EIALGWNYFKLLL
+160 EIEPINFMLRSEEEQYEIICSFASWLKISPVHLQFKSITRKADSDKHIAMLRKEM
-173 ETVERYIVVGVLC
+173 ETEQSEQCKKLSEGYIRLI
-186 YTSPLAFS
+186 
-194 MGASKATTP
+194 KD
-203 VFRSWCRMVGSQLL
+203 VGSREALTRRFFLIFRYEELRRNENSDYGQICSTLL
-217 LLVMNVWFLRGFS
+217 TAEQNARAYFMQCGNNILQPKDPDEATAEILYMFFNRRSCVEEPFHSRVDRIVLDTMAAKNKVIGIDPIPHIRMAHFIAPRGIDLTHRNYIIMDGLYYSFL
-230 TSVGQYIGTGGALS
+230 YIK
-244 NGNGN
+244 GNGYPN
-249 VFLWLFCAVAFLKTA
+249 KVRAGWMSSLINAGEGIDVDVFLKRENRSKTID
-264 QKFDSYL
+264 K
-271 AAMGLNVA
+271 VA
-279 QTGSGMG
+279 QRIRLNRTKLKSMQDTSTDYE
-286 MELLMAARVITG
+286 EL
-298 VAGGARSAGSVF
+298 AGSIQ
-310 RGGSVATGTGAAAT
+310 
-324 GFAAGF
+324 AGYF
-330 ANRFKGNSYVRDA
+330 IKQG
-343 VVDGGT
+343 
-349 RMGAGGTIGFVGRAF
+349 
-364 GGMAARNGATLT
+364 
-376 GESISSV
+376 
-383 ASRTP
+383 
-388 NVSGSIGGDI
+388 I
-398 ANRSLGNYMPHM
+398 ANYNEDLFYMSVFVTVSARTYEELM
-410 KGMNLSDT
+410 WRKQQMTDMLKSMDMYVSDCSF
-418 QITGGHISTKA
+418 QQ
-429 IGADGKETAVEMFN
+429 E
-443 ASQFEKPDGPHAVV
+443 
-457 NASDGSQWY
+457 
-466 QMASGSGAGAFYDAP
+466 DA
-481 VFSGSSAEAAQV
+481 
-493 AAVFPDADGATLRTV
+493 LRTV
-508 GDGVIEASSDGGVS
+508 MPFLQISPKLEKKSKRNVLTSGAAS
-522 RWYNSAYY
+522 
-530 DEPDAPHSTIQA
+530 T
-542 SNGVEW
+542 
-548 YAMQQHAETPP
+548 
-559 FEAGDAAD
+559 
-567 GYNRAQFQS
+567 
-576 FMPGYEQPV
+576 
-585 TSVDGSGR
+585 
-593 MDGHFEVRHENGSGT
+593 
-608 MFYDTAQYAPPRGDY
+608 
-623 QVYEDVHGS
+623 
-632 QWYAVHGEAAVERKP
+632 
-647 VYENGKPVYM
+647 YM

-794 FFSLLIPNMT
+794 FFSLLIPDMT

-932 EIWQLIGAGSNRMA
+932 ELWQLIGAGSNRMA

-1064 RQREVN
+1064 RQQEAD

>member
-1 MLDWI
+1 MTKDSSAKRKAGKRKPEKLSFTQDFI
-6 FEGIVTWISSVVSDM
+6 PIKNLEHGIIET
-21 MDAVSGLFLQA
+21 
-32 LGTDMTAMEEYFPFV
+32 TD
-47 SKAFTVMQYTAWAL
+47 
-61 LFLITVWQLFRVFGG
+61 
-76 PVTEAENPWV
+76 
-86 LLGRS
+86 GRY
-91 ALFAFLIGYAK
+91 IK
-102 PIFLL
+102 
-107 TLKIAT
+107 
-113 APYTALMDIQMT
+113 
-125 AEDFTFAGI
+125 
-134 EQALQ
+134 
-139 NGLTSLIATISV
+139 
-151 VGLLLLTIL
+151 IL
-160 EIALGWNYFKLLL
+160 EIEPINFMLRSEEEQYAIICSFASWLKISPVHLQFKSITRKADSDKHIAMLRKEM
-173 ETVERYIVVGVLC
+173 ETEESEQCKKLSEGYIRLI
-186 YTSPLAFS
+186 
-194 MGASKATTP
+194 KD
-203 VFRSWCRMVGSQLL
+203 VGSREALTRRFFLIFRYEELRRNENSDYGQICSTLL
-217 LLVMNVWFLRGFS
+217 TAEQNARAYFMQCGNNILQPKDPDEATAEILYMFFNRRSCVEEPFHSRVDRIVLDTMAAKNKVIGIDPVPHIRMAHFIAPRGIDLTHRNYIIMDGLYYSFLYIKGNGYPNKVRAGWMSSLINAGEGIDVDVFLRRENRS
-230 TSVGQYIGTGGALS
+230 
-244 NGNGN
+244 
-249 VFLWLFCAVAFLKTA
+249 KTID
-264 QKFDSYL
+264 K
-271 AAMGLNVA
+271 VA
-279 QTGSGMG
+279 QRIRLNRTKLKSMQDTSTDYE
-286 MELLMAARVITG
+286 EL
-298 VAGGARSAGSVF
+298 AGSIQ
-310 RGGSVATGTGAAAT
+310 
-324 GFAAGF
+324 AGYF
-330 ANRFKGNSYVRDA
+330 IKQG
-343 VVDGGT
+343 
-349 RMGAGGTIGFVGRAF
+349 
-364 GGMAARNGATLT
+364 
-376 GESISSV
+376 
-383 ASRTP
+383 
-388 NVSGSIGGDI
+388 I
-398 ANRSLGNYMPHM
+398 ANYNEDLFYMSVFVTVSARTYEELM
-410 KGMNLSDT
+410 WRKQQMTDMLKSMDMYVSDCSF
-418 QITGGHISTKA
+418 QQ
-429 IGADGKETAVEMFN
+429 E
-443 ASQFEKPDGPHAVV
+443 
-457 NASDGSQWY
+457 
-466 QMASGSGAGAFYDAP
+466 DA
-481 VFSGSSAEAAQV
+481 
-493 AAVFPDADGATLRTV
+493 LRTV
-508 GDGVIEASSDGGVS
+508 MPFLQISPKLEKKSKRNVLTSGAAST
-522 RWYNSAYY
+522 YL
-530 DEPDAPHSTIQA
+530 
-542 SNGVEW
+542 
-548 YAMQQHAETPP
+548 
-559 FEAGDAAD
+559 
-567 GYNRAQFQS
+567 
-576 FMPGYEQPV
+576 
-585 TSVDGSGR
+585 
-593 MDGHFEVRHENGSGT
+593 
-608 MFYDTAQYAPPRGDY
+608 
-623 QVYEDVHGS
+623 
-632 QWYAVHGEAAVERKP
+632 
-647 VYENGKPVYM
+647 

-794 FFSLLIPNMT
+794 FFSLLIPDMT

-821 FGITHDNDSVYE
+821 FGITHDNDLVYE

-1064 RQREVN
+1064 RQQEVN

>member
-1 MLDWI
+1 MLRSEEEQYEIICSFASWLKISPVHLQFKSITRKADSDKHIAMLRKEMETEESEQCKKLSEGYIRLIKDVGSREALTRRFFLI
-6 FEGIVTWISSVVSDM
+6 FRYEELRRNENSDYGQICSTLLTAEQNARAYFMQCGNNILQPKDPDEATAEILYMFFNRRSCVEEPFHSRVDRIVLDTMAAKNKVIGIDPVPHIRMAHFIAPRGIDLTHRNYIIMDGLYYSFLYIKGNGYPNKVRAGWMSSLINAGEGIDVDVFLRRENRSKTIDKVAQRIRLNRTKLKSMQDTSTDYEELAGSIQAGYFIKQGIANYNEDLFYMSVFVTVSARTYEELMWRKQQMTDMLKSMDMYVSDCSFQQE
-21 MDAVSGLFLQA
+21 DA
-32 LGTDMTAMEEYFPFV
+32 
-47 SKAFTVMQYTAWAL
+47 
-61 LFLITVWQLFRVFGG
+61 
-76 PVTEAENPWV
+76 
-86 LLGRS
+86 
-91 ALFAFLIGYAK
+91 
-102 PIFLL
+102 
-107 TLKIAT
+107 
-113 APYTALMDIQMT
+113 
-125 AEDFTFAGI
+125 
-134 EQALQ
+134 
-139 NGLTSLIATISV
+139 
-151 VGLLLLTIL
+151 
-160 EIALGWNYFKLLL
+160 
-173 ETVERYIVVGVLC
+173 
-186 YTSPLAFS
+186 
-194 MGASKATTP
+194 
-203 VFRSWCRMVGSQLL
+203 
-217 LLVMNVWFLRGFS
+217 
-230 TSVGQYIGTGGALS
+230 
-244 NGNGN
+244 
-249 VFLWLFCAVAFLKTA
+249 
-264 QKFDSYL
+264 
-271 AAMGLNVA
+271 
-279 QTGSGMG
+279 
-286 MELLMAARVITG
+286 
-298 VAGGARSAGSVF
+298 
-310 RGGSVATGTGAAAT
+310 
-324 GFAAGF
+324 
-330 ANRFKGNSYVRDA
+330 
-343 VVDGGT
+343 
-349 RMGAGGTIGFVGRAF
+349 
-364 GGMAARNGATLT
+364 
-376 GESISSV
+376 
-383 ASRTP
+383 
-388 NVSGSIGGDI
+388 
-398 ANRSLGNYMPHM
+398 
-410 KGMNLSDT
+410 
-418 QITGGHISTKA
+418 
-429 IGADGKETAVEMFN
+429 
-443 ASQFEKPDGPHAVV
+443 
-457 NASDGSQWY
+457 
-466 QMASGSGAGAFYDAP
+466 
-481 VFSGSSAEAAQV
+481 
-493 AAVFPDADGATLRTV
+493 LRTV
-508 GDGVIEASSDGGVS
+508 MPFLQISLKLEKKSKRNVLTSGAAS
-522 RWYNSAYY
+522 
-530 DEPDAPHSTIQA
+530 T
-542 SNGVEW
+542 
-548 YAMQQHAETPP
+548 
-559 FEAGDAAD
+559 
-567 GYNRAQFQS
+567 
-576 FMPGYEQPV
+576 
-585 TSVDGSGR
+585 
-593 MDGHFEVRHENGSGT
+593 
-608 MFYDTAQYAPPRGDY
+608 
-623 QVYEDVHGS
+623 
-632 QWYAVHGEAAVERKP
+632 
-647 VYENGKPVYM
+647 YM

-794 FFSLLIPNMT
+794 FFSLLIPDMT

-821 FGITHDNDSVYE
+821 FGITHDNDSVYA

-1064 RQREVN
+1064 RQQEAD

>member
-1 MLDWI
+1 MTKDSSAKRKAGKRKPEKLSFTQDFI
-6 FEGIVTWISSVVSDM
+6 PIKNLEHGIIET
-21 MDAVSGLFLQA
+21 
-32 LGTDMTAMEEYFPFV
+32 TD
-47 SKAFTVMQYTAWAL
+47 
-61 LFLITVWQLFRVFGG
+61 
-76 PVTEAENPWV
+76 
-86 LLGRS
+86 GRY
-91 ALFAFLIGYAK
+91 IK
-102 PIFLL
+102 
-107 TLKIAT
+107 
-113 APYTALMDIQMT
+113 
-125 AEDFTFAGI
+125 
-134 EQALQ
+134 
-139 NGLTSLIATISV
+139 
-151 VGLLLLTIL
+151 IL
-160 EIALGWNYFKLLL
+160 EIEPINFMLRSEEEQYEIICSFASWLKISPVHLQFKSITRKADSDKHIAMLRKEM
-173 ETVERYIVVGVLC
+173 ETEESEQCKKLSEGYIRLI
-186 YTSPLAFS
+186 
-194 MGASKATTP
+194 KD
-203 VFRSWCRMVGSQLL
+203 VGSREALTRRFFLIFRYEELRRNENSDYGQICSTLL
-217 LLVMNVWFLRGFS
+217 TTEQNARAYFMQCGNNILQPKDPDEATAEILYMFFNRRSCVEEPFHSRVDRIVLDTMAAKNKVIGIDPIPHIRMAHFIAPRGIDLMHRNYIIMDGLYYSFLYIKGNGYPNKVRAGWMSSLINAGEGIDVDVFLRRENRS
-230 TSVGQYIGTGGALS
+230 
-244 NGNGN
+244 
-249 VFLWLFCAVAFLKTA
+249 KTID
-264 QKFDSYL
+264 K
-271 AAMGLNVA
+271 VA
-279 QTGSGMG
+279 QRIRLNRTKLKSMQDTSTDYE
-286 MELLMAARVITG
+286 EL
-298 VAGGARSAGSVF
+298 AGSIQ
-310 RGGSVATGTGAAAT
+310 
-324 GFAAGF
+324 AGYF
-330 ANRFKGNSYVRDA
+330 IKQG
-343 VVDGGT
+343 
-349 RMGAGGTIGFVGRAF
+349 
-364 GGMAARNGATLT
+364 
-376 GESISSV
+376 
-383 ASRTP
+383 
-388 NVSGSIGGDI
+388 I
-398 ANRSLGNYMPHM
+398 ANYNEDLFYMSVFVTVSARTYEELM
-410 KGMNLSDT
+410 WRKQQMTDMLKSMDMYVSDCSF
-418 QITGGHISTKA
+418 QQ
-429 IGADGKETAVEMFN
+429 E
-443 ASQFEKPDGPHAVV
+443 
-457 NASDGSQWY
+457 
-466 QMASGSGAGAFYDAP
+466 DA
-481 VFSGSSAEAAQV
+481 
-493 AAVFPDADGATLRTV
+493 LRTV
-508 GDGVIEASSDGGVS
+508 MPFLQMSPKLEKKSKRNVLTSGAAS
-522 RWYNSAYY
+522 
-530 DEPDAPHSTIQA
+530 T
-542 SNGVEW
+542 
-548 YAMQQHAETPP
+548 
-559 FEAGDAAD
+559 
-567 GYNRAQFQS
+567 
-576 FMPGYEQPV
+576 
-585 TSVDGSGR
+585 
-593 MDGHFEVRHENGSGT
+593 
-608 MFYDTAQYAPPRGDY
+608 
-623 QVYEDVHGS
+623 
-632 QWYAVHGEAAVERKP
+632 
-647 VYENGKPVYM
+647 YM

-794 FFSLLIPNMT
+794 FFSLLIPDMT

-821 FGITHDNDSVYE
+821 FGITHDNDSVYA

-1064 RQREVN
+1064 RQQEAN

>member
-1 MLDWI
+1 MTKDSSAKRKTGKRKPEKLSFTQDFI
-6 FEGIVTWISSVVSDM
+6 PIKNLEHGIIET
-21 MDAVSGLFLQA
+21 
-32 LGTDMTAMEEYFPFV
+32 TD
-47 SKAFTVMQYTAWAL
+47 
-61 LFLITVWQLFRVFGG
+61 
-76 PVTEAENPWV
+76 
-86 LLGRS
+86 GRY
-91 ALFAFLIGYAK
+91 IK
-102 PIFLL
+102 
-107 TLKIAT
+107 
-113 APYTALMDIQMT
+113 
-125 AEDFTFAGI
+125 
-134 EQALQ
+134 
-139 NGLTSLIATISV
+139 
-151 VGLLLLTIL
+151 IL
-160 EIALGWNYFKLLL
+160 EIEPINFMLRSEEEQYEIICSFASWLKISPVYLQFKSITRKADSDKHIAMLRKEMETEESEQCKKLSEGYIRLIKDVGSREALTRRFFL
-173 ETVERYIVVGVLC
+173 
-186 YTSPLAFS
+186 
-194 MGASKATTP
+194 
-203 VFRSWCRMVGSQLL
+203 VFRYEELRRNENSDYGQICSTLL
-217 LLVMNVWFLRGFS
+217 TAEQNARAYFM
-230 TSVGQYIGTGGALS
+230 QC
-244 NGNGN
+244 GNN
-249 VFLWLFCAVAFLKTA
+249 ILQPK
-264 QKFDSYL
+264 D
-271 AAMGLNVA
+271 
-279 QTGSGMG
+279 
-286 MELLMAARVITG
+286 
-298 VAGGARSAGSVF
+298 
-310 RGGSVATGTGAAAT
+310 
-324 GFAAGF
+324 
-330 ANRFKGNSYVRDA
+330 
-343 VVDGGT
+343 
-349 RMGAGGTIGFVGRAF
+349 
-364 GGMAARNGATLT
+364 
-376 GESISSV
+376 
-383 ASRTP
+383 P
-388 NVSGSIGGDI
+388 
-398 ANRSLGNYMPHM
+398 
-410 KGMNLSDT
+410 
-418 QITGGHISTKA
+418 
-429 IGADGKETAVEMFN
+429 
-443 ASQFEKPDGPHAVV
+443 
-457 NASDGSQWY
+457 
-466 QMASGSGAGAFYDAP
+466 
-481 VFSGSSAEAAQV
+481 
-493 AAVFPDADGATLRTV
+493 DGATAEILYMFFNRRSCVEEPFHSRVDRIVLDTMAAKNKVIGIDPIPHIRMAHFIAPRGIDLTHRNYIIMDGLYYSFLYIKGNGYPNKVRAGWMSSLINAGEGIDVDVFLRRENRSKTIDKVAQRIRLNRTKLKSMQDTSTDYEELAGSIQAGYFIKQGIANYNEDLFYMSVFVTVSARTYEELMWRKQQMTDMLKSMDMSVSDCSFQQEDALRTV
-508 GDGVIEASSDGGVS
+508 MPFLQISPKLEKKSKRNVLTSGAAS
-522 RWYNSAYY
+522 
-530 DEPDAPHSTIQA
+530 T
-542 SNGVEW
+542 
-548 YAMQQHAETPP
+548 
-559 FEAGDAAD
+559 
-567 GYNRAQFQS
+567 
-576 FMPGYEQPV
+576 
-585 TSVDGSGR
+585 
-593 MDGHFEVRHENGSGT
+593 
-608 MFYDTAQYAPPRGDY
+608 
-623 QVYEDVHGS
+623 
-632 QWYAVHGEAAVERKP
+632 
-647 VYENGKPVYM
+647 YM

-794 FFSLLIPNMT
+794 FFSLLIPDMT

-821 FGITHDNDSVYE
+821 FGITHDNDSVYAE
-833 DRNAVPPKMKTMP
+833 RNAVPPKMKTMP

-1064 RQREVN
+1064 RQQEAD

>member
-1 MLDWI
+1 MTKD
-6 FEGIVTWISSVVSDM
+6 SSAKRKAGKRKPEKLSFTQDFIPIKNLEH
-21 MDAVSGLFLQA
+21 SIIET
-32 LGTDMTAMEEYFPFV
+32 TD
-47 SKAFTVMQYTAWAL
+47 
-61 LFLITVWQLFRVFGG
+61 
-76 PVTEAENPWV
+76 
-86 LLGRS
+86 GRY
-91 ALFAFLIGYAK
+91 IK
-102 PIFLL
+102 
-107 TLKIAT
+107 
-113 APYTALMDIQMT
+113 
-125 AEDFTFAGI
+125 
-134 EQALQ
+134 
-139 NGLTSLIATISV
+139 
-151 VGLLLLTIL
+151 IL
-160 EIALGWNYFKLLL
+160 EIEPINFMLRSEEEQYEIICSFASWLKISPVHLQFKSITRKADSDKHIAMLRKEM
-173 ETVERYIVVGVLC
+173 ETEESEQCKKLSEGYIRLI
-186 YTSPLAFS
+186 
-194 MGASKATTP
+194 KD
-203 VFRSWCRMVGSQLL
+203 VGSREALTRRFFLIFRYEELRRNENSDYGQICSTLL
-217 LLVMNVWFLRGFS
+217 TAEQNARAYFMQCGNNILQPKDPDEATAEILYMFFNRRSCVEEPFHSRADRIVLDTMAAKNKVIGIDPVPHIRMAHFIAPRGIDLTHRNYIIMDGLYYSFLYIKGNGYPNKVRAGWMSSLINAGEGIDVDVFLRRENRS
-230 TSVGQYIGTGGALS
+230 
-244 NGNGN
+244 
-249 VFLWLFCAVAFLKTA
+249 KTID
-264 QKFDSYL
+264 K
-271 AAMGLNVA
+271 VA
-279 QTGSGMG
+279 QRIRLNRTKLKSMQDTSTDYE
-286 MELLMAARVITG
+286 EL
-298 VAGGARSAGSVF
+298 AGSIQ
-310 RGGSVATGTGAAAT
+310 
-324 GFAAGF
+324 AGYF
-330 ANRFKGNSYVRDA
+330 IKQG
-343 VVDGGT
+343 
-349 RMGAGGTIGFVGRAF
+349 
-364 GGMAARNGATLT
+364 
-376 GESISSV
+376 
-383 ASRTP
+383 
-388 NVSGSIGGDI
+388 I
-398 ANRSLGNYMPHM
+398 ANYNEDLFYMSVFVTVSARTYEELM
-410 KGMNLSDT
+410 WRKQQMTDMLKSMDMYVSDCSF
-418 QITGGHISTKA
+418 QQ
-429 IGADGKETAVEMFN
+429 E
-443 ASQFEKPDGPHAVV
+443 
-457 NASDGSQWY
+457 
-466 QMASGSGAGAFYDAP
+466 DA
-481 VFSGSSAEAAQV
+481 
-493 AAVFPDADGATLRTV
+493 LRTV
-508 GDGVIEASSDGGVS
+508 MPFLQISPKLEKKSKRNVLTSGAAST
-522 RWYNSAYY
+522 YL
-530 DEPDAPHSTIQA
+530 
-542 SNGVEW
+542 
-548 YAMQQHAETPP
+548 
-559 FEAGDAAD
+559 
-567 GYNRAQFQS
+567 
-576 FMPGYEQPV
+576 
-585 TSVDGSGR
+585 
-593 MDGHFEVRHENGSGT
+593 
-608 MFYDTAQYAPPRGDY
+608 
-623 QVYEDVHGS
+623 
-632 QWYAVHGEAAVERKP
+632 
-647 VYENGKPVYM
+647 

-764 TISPEMELIDELDYS
+764 TISPEMELIDKLDYS

-794 FFSLLIPNMT
+794 FFSLLIPDMT

-961 GAAISATQDL
+961 GVAISATQDL

-1064 RQREVN
+1064 RQQEAN

>member
-1 MLDWI
+1 MTKDSSAKRKAGKRKPEKLSFTQDFI
-6 FEGIVTWISSVVSDM
+6 PIKNLEHGIIET
-21 MDAVSGLFLQA
+21 
-32 LGTDMTAMEEYFPFV
+32 TD
-47 SKAFTVMQYTAWAL
+47 
-61 LFLITVWQLFRVFGG
+61 
-76 PVTEAENPWV
+76 
-86 LLGRS
+86 GRY
-91 ALFAFLIGYAK
+91 IK
-102 PIFLL
+102 
-107 TLKIAT
+107 
-113 APYTALMDIQMT
+113 
-125 AEDFTFAGI
+125 
-134 EQALQ
+134 
-139 NGLTSLIATISV
+139 
-151 VGLLLLTIL
+151 IL
-160 EIALGWNYFKLLL
+160 EIEPINFMLRSEEEQYEIICSFASWLKISPVHLQFKSITRKAGSDKHIAMLRK
-173 ETVERYIVVGVLC
+173 ETETEESEQCKKLSEGYIRLI
-186 YTSPLAFS
+186 
-194 MGASKATTP
+194 KD
-203 VFRSWCRMVGSQLL
+203 VGSREALTRRFFLIFRYEELRRNENSDYGQICSTLL
-217 LLVMNVWFLRGFS
+217 TAEQNARAYFMQCGNNILQPKDPDEATAEILYMFFNRRSCVEEPFHSRVDRIVLDTMAAKNKVIGIDPVPHIRMAHFIAPRGIDLTHRNYIIMDGLYYSFLYIKGNGYPNKVRAGWMSSLINAGEGIDVDVFLRRENRS
-230 TSVGQYIGTGGALS
+230 
-244 NGNGN
+244 
-249 VFLWLFCAVAFLKTA
+249 KTID
-264 QKFDSYL
+264 K
-271 AAMGLNVA
+271 VA
-279 QTGSGMG
+279 QRIRLNRTKLKSMQDTSTDYE
-286 MELLMAARVITG
+286 EL
-298 VAGGARSAGSVF
+298 AGSIQ
-310 RGGSVATGTGAAAT
+310 
-324 GFAAGF
+324 AGYF
-330 ANRFKGNSYVRDA
+330 IKQG
-343 VVDGGT
+343 
-349 RMGAGGTIGFVGRAF
+349 
-364 GGMAARNGATLT
+364 
-376 GESISSV
+376 
-383 ASRTP
+383 
-388 NVSGSIGGDI
+388 I
-398 ANRSLGNYMPHM
+398 ANYNEDLFYMSVFVTVSARTYEELM
-410 KGMNLSDT
+410 WRKQQMTDMLKSMDMYVSDCSF
-418 QITGGHISTKA
+418 QQ
-429 IGADGKETAVEMFN
+429 E
-443 ASQFEKPDGPHAVV
+443 
-457 NASDGSQWY
+457 
-466 QMASGSGAGAFYDAP
+466 DA
-481 VFSGSSAEAAQV
+481 
-493 AAVFPDADGATLRTV
+493 LRTV
-508 GDGVIEASSDGGVS
+508 MPFLQISLKLEKKSKRNVLTSGAAS
-522 RWYNSAYY
+522 
-530 DEPDAPHSTIQA
+530 T
-542 SNGVEW
+542 
-548 YAMQQHAETPP
+548 
-559 FEAGDAAD
+559 
-567 GYNRAQFQS
+567 
-576 FMPGYEQPV
+576 
-585 TSVDGSGR
+585 
-593 MDGHFEVRHENGSGT
+593 
-608 MFYDTAQYAPPRGDY
+608 
-623 QVYEDVHGS
+623 
-632 QWYAVHGEAAVERKP
+632 
-647 VYENGKPVYM
+647 YM

-794 FFSLLIPNMT
+794 FFSLLIPDMT

-833 DRNAVPPKMKTMP
+833 DRNAVPPKMKAMP

-1064 RQREVN
+1064 RQQEAD

>member
-1 MLDWI
+1 MTKDSSAKRKAGKRKPEKLSFTQDFI
-6 FEGIVTWISSVVSDM
+6 PIKNLEHGIIET
-21 MDAVSGLFLQA
+21 
-32 LGTDMTAMEEYFPFV
+32 TD
-47 SKAFTVMQYTAWAL
+47 
-61 LFLITVWQLFRVFGG
+61 
-76 PVTEAENPWV
+76 
-86 LLGRS
+86 GRY
-91 ALFAFLIGYAK
+91 IK
-102 PIFLL
+102 
-107 TLKIAT
+107 
-113 APYTALMDIQMT
+113 
-125 AEDFTFAGI
+125 
-134 EQALQ
+134 
-139 NGLTSLIATISV
+139 
-151 VGLLLLTIL
+151 IL
-160 EIALGWNYFKLLL
+160 EIEPINFMLRSEEEQYEIICSFASWLKISPVHLQFKSITRKADSDKHIAMLRKEMATEESEQCKKLS
-173 ETVERYIVVGVLC
+173 EGYIRLI
-186 YTSPLAFS
+186 
-194 MGASKATTP
+194 KD
-203 VFRSWCRMVGSQLL
+203 VGSREALTRRFFLIFRYEELRRNENSDYGQICSTLL
-217 LLVMNVWFLRGFS
+217 TAEQNARAYFMQCGNNILQPKDPDEATAEILYMFFNRRSCVEEPFHSRVDRIVLDTMAAKNKVIGIDPIPHIRMAHFIAPRGIDLTHRNYIIMDGLYYSFLYIKGNGYPNKVRAGWMSSLINAGEGIDVDVFLRRENRS
-230 TSVGQYIGTGGALS
+230 
-244 NGNGN
+244 
-249 VFLWLFCAVAFLKTA
+249 KTID
-264 QKFDSYL
+264 K
-271 AAMGLNVA
+271 VA
-279 QTGSGMG
+279 QRIRLNRTKLKSMQDTSTDYEELTGS
-286 MELLMAARVITG
+286 IQ
-298 VAGGARSAGSVF
+298 AGYFIKQGIANYNEDLFYMSVF
-310 RGGSVATGTGAAAT
+310 VTVSARTYEELMWRKQQMTDMLKSMDM
-324 GFAAGF
+324 
-330 ANRFKGNSYVRDA
+330 YVSDCSFQQEDA
-343 VVDGGT
+343 
-349 RMGAGGTIGFVGRAF
+349 
-364 GGMAARNGATLT
+364 
-376 GESISSV
+376 
-383 ASRTP
+383 
-388 NVSGSIGGDI
+388 
-398 ANRSLGNYMPHM
+398 
-410 KGMNLSDT
+410 
-418 QITGGHISTKA
+418 
-429 IGADGKETAVEMFN
+429 
-443 ASQFEKPDGPHAVV
+443 
-457 NASDGSQWY
+457 
-466 QMASGSGAGAFYDAP
+466 
-481 VFSGSSAEAAQV
+481 
-493 AAVFPDADGATLRTV
+493 LRTV
-508 GDGVIEASSDGGVS
+508 MPFLQISPKLEKKSKRNVLTSGAAS
-522 RWYNSAYY
+522 
-530 DEPDAPHSTIQA
+530 T
-542 SNGVEW
+542 
-548 YAMQQHAETPP
+548 
-559 FEAGDAAD
+559 
-567 GYNRAQFQS
+567 
-576 FMPGYEQPV
+576 
-585 TSVDGSGR
+585 
-593 MDGHFEVRHENGSGT
+593 
-608 MFYDTAQYAPPRGDY
+608 
-623 QVYEDVHGS
+623 
-632 QWYAVHGEAAVERKP
+632 
-647 VYENGKPVYM
+647 YM

-794 FFSLLIPNMT
+794 FFSLLIPDMT

-821 FGITHDNDSVYE
+821 FGITHDNDSVYA

-1064 RQREVN
+1064 RQREAD

>member
-1 MLDWI
+1 MTKDSSAKRKTGKRKPEKLSFTQDFIPIKNLDHVIIETADGRYIKILEVEPINFMLRSEEEQYEIICSFASWLKISPVHLQFKSITRKADSDKHIAMLRKEMETEESEQCKKLSEGYIRLIKDVGSREALTRRFFLI
-6 FEGIVTWISSVVSDM
+6 FRYEELRRNENSDYGQICSTLLTAEQNARAYFMQCGNNILQPKDPDEATAEILYMFFNRRSCVEEPFHSRVDRIVLDTMAAKNKVIGIDPIPHIRMAHFIAPRGIDLMHRNYIIMDGLYYSFLYIKGNGYPNKVRAGWMSSLINAGEGIDVDVFLRRENRSKTIDKVAQRIRLNRTKLKSMQDTSTDYEELAGSIQAGYFIKQGIANYNEDLFYMSVFMTVSARTYEELMWRKQQMTDMLKSMDMYVSDCSFQQE
-21 MDAVSGLFLQA
+21 DA
-32 LGTDMTAMEEYFPFV
+32 
-47 SKAFTVMQYTAWAL
+47 
-61 LFLITVWQLFRVFGG
+61 
-76 PVTEAENPWV
+76 
-86 LLGRS
+86 
-91 ALFAFLIGYAK
+91 
-102 PIFLL
+102 
-107 TLKIAT
+107 
-113 APYTALMDIQMT
+113 
-125 AEDFTFAGI
+125 
-134 EQALQ
+134 
-139 NGLTSLIATISV
+139 
-151 VGLLLLTIL
+151 
-160 EIALGWNYFKLLL
+160 
-173 ETVERYIVVGVLC
+173 
-186 YTSPLAFS
+186 
-194 MGASKATTP
+194 
-203 VFRSWCRMVGSQLL
+203 
-217 LLVMNVWFLRGFS
+217 
-230 TSVGQYIGTGGALS
+230 
-244 NGNGN
+244 
-249 VFLWLFCAVAFLKTA
+249 
-264 QKFDSYL
+264 
-271 AAMGLNVA
+271 
-279 QTGSGMG
+279 
-286 MELLMAARVITG
+286 
-298 VAGGARSAGSVF
+298 
-310 RGGSVATGTGAAAT
+310 
-324 GFAAGF
+324 
-330 ANRFKGNSYVRDA
+330 
-343 VVDGGT
+343 
-349 RMGAGGTIGFVGRAF
+349 
-364 GGMAARNGATLT
+364 
-376 GESISSV
+376 
-383 ASRTP
+383 
-388 NVSGSIGGDI
+388 
-398 ANRSLGNYMPHM
+398 
-410 KGMNLSDT
+410 
-418 QITGGHISTKA
+418 
-429 IGADGKETAVEMFN
+429 
-443 ASQFEKPDGPHAVV
+443 
-457 NASDGSQWY
+457 
-466 QMASGSGAGAFYDAP
+466 
-481 VFSGSSAEAAQV
+481 
-493 AAVFPDADGATLRTV
+493 LRTV
-508 GDGVIEASSDGGVS
+508 MPFLQISLKLEKKSKRNVLTSGAAS
-522 RWYNSAYY
+522 
-530 DEPDAPHSTIQA
+530 T
-542 SNGVEW
+542 
-548 YAMQQHAETPP
+548 
-559 FEAGDAAD
+559 
-567 GYNRAQFQS
+567 
-576 FMPGYEQPV
+576 
-585 TSVDGSGR
+585 
-593 MDGHFEVRHENGSGT
+593 
-608 MFYDTAQYAPPRGDY
+608 
-623 QVYEDVHGS
+623 
-632 QWYAVHGEAAVERKP
+632 
-647 VYENGKPVYM
+647 YM

-794 FFSLLIPNMT
+794 FFSLLIPDMT

-833 DRNAVPPKMKTMP
+833 DRNAVPPKMKAMP

-860 TKRIAVIVSRFVT
+860 TKRIAIIVSRFVT

-1064 RQREVN
+1064 RQQEAD

>member
-1 MLDWI
+1 MTKDSSAKRKAGKRKPEKLSFTQDFI
-6 FEGIVTWISSVVSDM
+6 PIKNLEHGIIET
-21 MDAVSGLFLQA
+21 
-32 LGTDMTAMEEYFPFV
+32 TD
-47 SKAFTVMQYTAWAL
+47 
-61 LFLITVWQLFRVFGG
+61 
-76 PVTEAENPWV
+76 
-86 LLGRS
+86 GRY
-91 ALFAFLIGYAK
+91 IK
-102 PIFLL
+102 
-107 TLKIAT
+107 
-113 APYTALMDIQMT
+113 
-125 AEDFTFAGI
+125 
-134 EQALQ
+134 
-139 NGLTSLIATISV
+139 
-151 VGLLLLTIL
+151 IL
-160 EIALGWNYFKLLL
+160 EIEPINFMLRSEEEQYEIICSFASWLKISPVHLQFKSITRKADSDKHIAMLRK
-173 ETVERYIVVGVLC
+173 ETETEESEQCKKLSEGYIRLI
-186 YTSPLAFS
+186 
-194 MGASKATTP
+194 KD
-203 VFRSWCRMVGSQLL
+203 VGSREALTRRFFLIFRYEELRRNENSDYGQICSTLL
-217 LLVMNVWFLRGFS
+217 TAEQNARAYFMQCGNNILQPKDPDEATAEILYMFFNRRSCVEEPFHSRVDRIVLDTMAAKNKVIGIDPIPHIRMAHFIAPRGIDLTHRNYIIMDGLYYSFLYIKGNGYPNKVRAGWMSSLINAGEGIDVDVFLRRENRS
-230 TSVGQYIGTGGALS
+230 
-244 NGNGN
+244 
-249 VFLWLFCAVAFLKTA
+249 KTID
-264 QKFDSYL
+264 K
-271 AAMGLNVA
+271 VA
-279 QTGSGMG
+279 QRIRLNRTKLKSMQDTSTDYE
-286 MELLMAARVITG
+286 EL
-298 VAGGARSAGSVF
+298 AGSIQ
-310 RGGSVATGTGAAAT
+310 
-324 GFAAGF
+324 AGYF
-330 ANRFKGNSYVRDA
+330 IKQG
-343 VVDGGT
+343 
-349 RMGAGGTIGFVGRAF
+349 
-364 GGMAARNGATLT
+364 
-376 GESISSV
+376 
-383 ASRTP
+383 
-388 NVSGSIGGDI
+388 I
-398 ANRSLGNYMPHM
+398 ANYNEDLFYMSVFVTVSARTYEELM
-410 KGMNLSDT
+410 WRKQQMTDMLKSMDMYVSDCSF
-418 QITGGHISTKA
+418 QQ
-429 IGADGKETAVEMFN
+429 E
-443 ASQFEKPDGPHAVV
+443 
-457 NASDGSQWY
+457 
-466 QMASGSGAGAFYDAP
+466 DA
-481 VFSGSSAEAAQV
+481 
-493 AAVFPDADGATLRTV
+493 LRTV
-508 GDGVIEASSDGGVS
+508 MPFLQMSPKLEKKSKRNVLTSGAAS
-522 RWYNSAYY
+522 
-530 DEPDAPHSTIQA
+530 T
-542 SNGVEW
+542 
-548 YAMQQHAETPP
+548 
-559 FEAGDAAD
+559 
-567 GYNRAQFQS
+567 
-576 FMPGYEQPV
+576 
-585 TSVDGSGR
+585 
-593 MDGHFEVRHENGSGT
+593 
-608 MFYDTAQYAPPRGDY
+608 
-623 QVYEDVHGS
+623 
-632 QWYAVHGEAAVERKP
+632 
-647 VYENGKPVYM
+647 YM

-669 LLGINRH
+669 LLGINWH

-779 EMDSLLAQKIQQLMI
+779 EMDSLLAQKIQRLMI
-794 FFSLLIPNMT
+794 FFSLLIPDMT

-821 FGITHDNDSVYE
+821 FGITHDNDSVYA

-1064 RQREVN
+1064 RQHEAD

>member
-1 MLDWI
+1 MTKDSSAKRKTGKRKPEKLSFTQDFI
-6 FEGIVTWISSVVSDM
+6 PIKNLEHGIIET
-21 MDAVSGLFLQA
+21 
-32 LGTDMTAMEEYFPFV
+32 T
-47 SKAFTVMQYTAWAL
+47 
-61 LFLITVWQLFRVFGG
+61 GG
-76 PVTEAENPWV
+76 
-86 LLGRS
+86 RY
-91 ALFAFLIGYAK
+91 IK
-102 PIFLL
+102 
-107 TLKIAT
+107 
-113 APYTALMDIQMT
+113 
-125 AEDFTFAGI
+125 
-134 EQALQ
+134 
-139 NGLTSLIATISV
+139 
-151 VGLLLLTIL
+151 IL
-160 EIALGWNYFKLLL
+160 EIEPINFMLRSEEEQYEIICSFASWLKISPVHLQFKSITRKADSDKHIAMLRKEMATEESEQCKKLS
-173 ETVERYIVVGVLC
+173 EGYIRLI
-186 YTSPLAFS
+186 
-194 MGASKATTP
+194 KD
-203 VFRSWCRMVGSQLL
+203 VGSREALTRRFFLIFRYEELRRNENSDYGQICSTLL
-217 LLVMNVWFLRGFS
+217 TAEQNARAYFMQCGNNILQPKDPDEATAEILYMFFNRRSCVEEPFHSRVDRIVLDTMAAKNKVIGIDPIPHIRMAHFIAPRGIDLTHRNYIIMDGLYYSFL
-230 TSVGQYIGTGGALS
+230 YIK
-244 NGNGN
+244 GNGYPN
-249 VFLWLFCAVAFLKTA
+249 KVRAGWMSSLINAGEGIDVDVFLKRENRSKTID
-264 QKFDSYL
+264 K
-271 AAMGLNVA
+271 VA
-279 QTGSGMG
+279 QRIRLNRTKLKSMQDTSTDYE
-286 MELLMAARVITG
+286 EL
-298 VAGGARSAGSVF
+298 AGSIQ
-310 RGGSVATGTGAAAT
+310 
-324 GFAAGF
+324 AGYF
-330 ANRFKGNSYVRDA
+330 IKQG
-343 VVDGGT
+343 
-349 RMGAGGTIGFVGRAF
+349 
-364 GGMAARNGATLT
+364 
-376 GESISSV
+376 
-383 ASRTP
+383 
-388 NVSGSIGGDI
+388 I
-398 ANRSLGNYMPHM
+398 ANYNEDLFYMSVFVTVSARTYEELM
-410 KGMNLSDT
+410 WRKQQMTDMLKSMDMYVSDCSF
-418 QITGGHISTKA
+418 QQ
-429 IGADGKETAVEMFN
+429 E
-443 ASQFEKPDGPHAVV
+443 
-457 NASDGSQWY
+457 
-466 QMASGSGAGAFYDAP
+466 DA
-481 VFSGSSAEAAQV
+481 
-493 AAVFPDADGATLRTV
+493 LRTV
-508 GDGVIEASSDGGVS
+508 MPFLQISPKLEKKSKRNVLTSGAAS
-522 RWYNSAYY
+522 
-530 DEPDAPHSTIQA
+530 T
-542 SNGVEW
+542 
-548 YAMQQHAETPP
+548 
-559 FEAGDAAD
+559 
-567 GYNRAQFQS
+567 
-576 FMPGYEQPV
+576 
-585 TSVDGSGR
+585 
-593 MDGHFEVRHENGSGT
+593 
-608 MFYDTAQYAPPRGDY
+608 
-623 QVYEDVHGS
+623 
-632 QWYAVHGEAAVERKP
+632 
-647 VYENGKPVYM
+647 YM

-794 FFSLLIPNMT
+794 FFSLLIPDMT

-821 FGITHDNDSVYE
+821 FGITHDNDSVYA

-971 SDFFGLEDGRYGR
+971 SDFFELEDGRYGR

-1064 RQREVN
+1064 RQQEAD